1 MIKYSYIKLTGCLV
15 AAALAPLCTSAQRI
29 NTEASVERLKS
40 ESLQF
45 SYSDN
50 ASGIQLDQM
59 DYYSQVGLGYDIE
72 KGSFKRAQEGEH
84 NTGYRFFTD
93 GGGTMKAL
101 KGAFIWGSFEYSRDQ
116 LRDAEYNA
124 SLIDPLRGTP
134 FFIADTYKSKWI
146 NQLYDMTVKAAAP
159 KLWDRLI
166 FGIEATYQ
174 NGQGA
179 KQHDPRP
186 LVSLSK
192 FEIKPGVTVTLGK
205 HAIGANYQYYSRRED
220 GTASN
225 KISMST
231 NPVYIFNFPG
241 FYVDASISS
250 STDDN
255 QRIYN
260 ANCMGVGGQYSF
272 TTQKLRLLVSGKYT
286 REIEDVT
293 NSYTTPKMVGTTR
306 DERWSIGLNAVY
318 KPSKENTFFL
328 NAAYGDRSIDGI
340 QYVQEWDNSFEV
352 AKWIIK
358 SKSVRSNSSKAGFEG
373 RLQYMRTTR
382 GDSYNW
388 TAGVEFSTEKLSD
401 IYYFPRST
409 QDIENCKIGIFGR
422 KNFIFNEKHSLLVGI
437 RASYKMNNSSDIDY
451 NGYKADTKCPARRLR
466 RRNADPLRGAAR
478 QRTGLH
484 LYPRLVSVRRRAEPP
499 FRGYPARL
507 LQRRER
513 TRIVGPSQL
522 CGTSQDGDAADSLR
536 FDADGVGGG
545 DQTDRI
551 GVWPY
556 RGFLLLLSSVRIVN
570 SGISQ

>member
-250 STDDN
+250 STAYSMPSSGITAPKRK
-255 QRIYN
+255 RITVPSG
-260 ANCMGVGGQYSF
+260 AVRRM
-272 TTQKLRLLVSGKYT
+272 VSAFC
-286 REIEDVT
+286 R
-293 NSYTTPKMVGTTR
+293 
-306 DERWSIGLNAVY
+306 
-318 KPSKENTFFL
+318 NT
-328 NAAYGDRSIDGI
+328 A
-340 QYVQEWDNSFEV
+340 
-352 AKWIIK
+352 
-358 SKSVRSNSSKAGFEG
+358 
-373 RLQYMRTTR
+373 
-382 GDSYNW
+382 
-388 TAGVEFSTEKLSD
+388 
-401 IYYFPRST
+401 
-409 QDIENCKIGIFGR
+409 
-422 KNFIFNEKHSLLVGI
+422 
-437 RASYKMNNSSDIDY
+437 
-451 NGYKADTKCPARRLR
+451 
-466 RRNADPLRGAAR
+466 
-478 QRTGLH
+478 
-484 LYPRLVSVRRRAEPP
+484 PRL
-499 FRGYPARL
+499 
-507 LQRRER
+507 
-513 TRIVGPSQL
+513 GPS
-522 CGTSQDGDAADSLR
+522 
-536 FDADGVGGG
+536 GVSMGH
-545 DQTDRI
+545 RR
-551 GVWPY
+551 P
-556 RGFLLLLSSVRIVN
+556 
-570 SGISQ
+570 

>member
-306 DERWSIGLNAVY
+306 DERWSIGLHAVY

-451 NGYKADTKCPARRLR
+451 NGYKADTKCYTDFTLR
-466 RRNADPLRGAAR
+466 DYYYLGSGYAAFGGEI
-478 QRTGLH
+478 T
-484 LYPRLVSVRRRAEPP
+484 YS
-499 FRGYPARL
+499 FARL
-507 LQRRER
+507 FKGRGSVFAAASGDYVRADDHRDLFDRRFY
-513 TRIVGPSQL
+513 
-522 CGTSQDGDAADSLR
+522 AN
-536 FDADGVGGG
+536 FK
-545 DQTDRI
+545 I
-551 GVWPY
+551 GLM
-556 RGFLLLLSSVRIVN
+556 F
-570 SGISQ
+570 

>member
-293 NSYTTPKMVGTTR
+293 NSYTTPKMSARPGT
-306 DERWSIGLNAVY
+306 NA
-318 KPSKENTFFL
+318 
-328 NAAYGDRSIDGI
+328 GRS
-340 QYVQEWDNSFEV
+340 
-352 AKWIIK
+352 A
-358 SKSVRSNSSKAGFEG
+358 
-373 RLQYMRTTR
+373 
-382 GDSYNW
+382 
-388 TAGVEFSTEKLSD
+388 
-401 IYYFPRST
+401 
-409 QDIENCKIGIFGR
+409 
-422 KNFIFNEKHSLLVGI
+422 
-437 RASYKMNNSSDIDY
+437 
-451 NGYKADTKCPARRLR
+451 
-466 RRNADPLRGAAR
+466 
-478 QRTGLH
+478 
-484 LYPRLVSVRRRAEPP
+484 
-499 FRGYPARL
+499 
-507 LQRRER
+507 
-513 TRIVGPSQL
+513 
-522 CGTSQDGDAADSLR
+522 
-536 FDADGVGGG
+536 
-545 DQTDRI
+545 
-551 GVWPY
+551 
-556 RGFLLLLSSVRIVN
+556 
-570 SGISQ
+570 

>member
-388 TAGVEFSTEKLSD
+388 TAGVEFSTETRKKLANSRMSSGRSFKHPGHRKLQD
-401 IYYFPRST
+401 RHLRTQEFHLQRKALAARRNTRLLQDEQQQRHRLQRLQGRHEMLHRFHAPR
-409 QDIENCKIGIFGR
+409 
-422 KNFIFNEKHSLLVGI
+422 LLLPRVGI
-437 RASYKMNNSSDIDY
+437 R
-451 NGYKADTKCPARRLR
+451 C
-466 RRNADPLRGAAR
+466 
-478 QRTGLH
+478 
-484 LYPRLVSVRRRAEPP
+484 VRR
-499 FRGYPARL
+499 
-507 LQRRER
+507 
-513 TRIVGPSQL
+513 
-522 CGTSQDGDAADSLR
+522 
-536 FDADGVGGG
+536 
-545 DQTDRI
+545 
-551 GVWPY
+551 
-556 RGFLLLLSSVRIVN
+556 
-570 SGISQ
+570 